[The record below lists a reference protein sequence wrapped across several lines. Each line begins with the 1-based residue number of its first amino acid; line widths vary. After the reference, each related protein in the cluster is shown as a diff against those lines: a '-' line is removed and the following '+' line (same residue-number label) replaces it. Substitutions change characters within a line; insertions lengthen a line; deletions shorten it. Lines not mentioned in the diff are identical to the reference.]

1 MKTLVIGGAGYV
13 GSAVVQDLTSRGLKV
28 DVCDLLLRGKP
39 PKQDAPIYQKD
50 YLDLSKEEIKDYDS
64 IILLAG
70 HSSVQMAK
78 EDPQGALRNNLL
90 GLQHIFDIISD
101 QLLIFASSGSV
112 YDGSASHKAS
122 ETDVLSP
129 PRNVYDLT
137 KSVGDQL
144 AAMSDKRWVGLRFGT
159 VNGPASMMRPE
170 LIINRM
176 VLDAL
181 RLKRI
186 TLANPHAH
194 RAILSIDDLTQAVF
208 MILSHPSPQPGVL
221 NLSSFN
227 ATIGSIGETISNLF
241 KVEIVEAPPSKTYD
255 FSMSTAR
262 ISSLF
267 NFIPED
273 DLQSIA
279 YKLSDYLSMQERV

>member
-39 PKQDAPIYQKD
+39 PEQDAPIFQRD
-50 YLDLSKEEIKDYDS
+50 YLDLSKEEIKEYDS

-70 HSSVQMAK
+70 HSSVQMAR
-78 EDPQGALRNNLL
+78 EDPQGAVRNNLL
-90 GLQHIFDIISD
+90 GLQHIFEIISD

-112 YDGSASHKAS
+112 YDGSASHNAS

-129 PRNVYDLT
+129 SRNVYDLT

-144 AAMSDKRWVGLRFGT
+144 AAMSNKRWVGLRLGT

-181 RLKRI
+181 RFKRI

-194 RAILSIDDLTQAVF
+194 RAILSIGDLTQAVF
-208 MILSHPSPQPGVL
+208 MILSHPSPQLGIL

-227 ATIGSIGETISNLF
+227 ATIGAIGEAISDFLD
-241 KVEIVEAPPSKTYD
+241 VEIVEAPPSKTYD
-255 FSMSTAR
+255 FSMSISR

-267 NFIPED
+267 NFNPKD
-273 DLQSIA
+273 DLQSIVN
-279 YKLSDYLSMQERV
+279 KLSDFLSV